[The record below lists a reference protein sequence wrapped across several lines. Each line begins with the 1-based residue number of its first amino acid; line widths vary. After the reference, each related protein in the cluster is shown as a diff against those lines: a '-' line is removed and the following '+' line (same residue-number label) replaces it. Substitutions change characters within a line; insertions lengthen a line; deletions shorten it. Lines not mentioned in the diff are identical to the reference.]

1 MYAIGMAEDFL
12 AGLMRASSSVIK
24 VEKGVRRKECENSR
38 EFGKRKAVNVLS
50 RDVVERSA

>member
-1 MYAIGMAEDFL
+1 MAEDFL